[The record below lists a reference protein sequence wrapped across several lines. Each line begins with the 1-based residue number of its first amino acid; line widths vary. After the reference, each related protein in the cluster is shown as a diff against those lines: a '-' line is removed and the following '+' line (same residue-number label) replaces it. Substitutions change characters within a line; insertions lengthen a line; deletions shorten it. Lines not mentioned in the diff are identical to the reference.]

1 MTRRRKLTDEDCEK
15 IAKLIDEGH
24 LIKDLAEKYGVDRST
39 ISNRCKAMYKS
50 RKIPV
55 EIKNKVIKA
64 IKEGYTKAEA
74 AQLYELNI
82 GTVVN
87 FTKNIQGHS
96 RQGNHILRQNGIK
109 LLNRLMTDG
118 YLMSDFVVPTA
129 RNLQRRFPVIMSA
142 RYRCKTFFYLKGRE
156 QETIEAYFRDRPDRI
171 INYHAVEEISYL
183 LGVQISKKDQSNLM
197 EKYKGKH
204 KSYWESHRL
213 IQRCLDD
220 WSDEPQSSE
229 ISFRL
234 FPKQGE
240 W

>member
-1 MTRRRKLTDEDCEK
+1 MPPSKLTKEDCEK
-15 IAKLIDEGH
+15 IAKLINEGH
-24 LIKDLAEKYGVDRST
+24 QIKDLAKKYGVDRST
-39 ISNRCKAMYKS
+39 ISNRCKAMYQS

-74 AQLYELNI
+74 AQLYGLNI

-96 RQGNHILRQNGIK
+96 RQGNHVLRQNGIK

-142 RYRCKTFFYLKGRE
+142 RYRYKTFFYLKGRE
-156 QETIEAYFRDRPDRI
+156 QETIEAYFRDRPDRV

-183 LGVQISKKDQSNLM
+183 LGVQISKKDQSNLL

-220 WSDEPQSSE
+220 WTDEPMPSGT
-229 ISFRL
+229 SFRL